1 MLPQHEVSSQHKPA
15 NLTVSV
21 PRSLDQLLTSSKAK
35 GPFALKLQTV
45 SSNNRLSQTPTRTP
59 HLKQRS
65 PPARPRTR
73 IISQGSTAELSL
85 LLELLFEQKRLLH
98 RKKYLKVYGNLFT
111 WIQKEERAF
120 FLGLEVKLLRYFLNA
135 MTHLLRSKMN
145 KKVLDFNKTQNLI
158 SQTLCVFGQYYK
170 FLTTALNMELPEFDC
185 NKVLIAEGNNYPELE
200 SEVSERENDDLPPFL
215 DLMAGKHGSFEQFQ
229 NKVNPRPEAAFF
241 VVRML
246 EILILTGIFYKRN
259 QEYQIAYI
267 YLKKAHKLALQLE
280 ASVNADLLFMCEKA
294 HLAFAVFLL
303 TFRKFNKAKKVLKR
317 LLVLVQ
323 AELCYRMSLSRQNEL
338 RKHEKLKLKRSVKML
353 LCVLMNL
360 VSCFE
365 NERDIV
371 KINETLGLV
380 EYFCMTFL
388 NSNTDEFRKTMVK
401 LSKDTKRLFVRF
413 FKESAELDGIIENSL
428 KNDMEFKEKLNPMY
442 FPPSYSEDI
451 DKVVIEV
458 PKASKLLS
466 KIKRSPLRGESSQRQ
481 RPNTAKE
488 VVTADKRKKSQTLAS
503 YKIIQNLRKTRF
515 SLDLRTAKVN
525 STHTKTN
532 LNINNSETTRR
543 TASSFKQR
551 LPIEINNNNTN
562 TNALAS
568 ETNRMNN
575 TISERNSLVR
585 SSSFFI
591 NENNNNSFM
600 FSEGDSSSEFF
611 DTSDQQNL
619 KNSLLFQQHIGLSS
633 EKIDKKLINGH
644 FKRLR
649 EDYKPKVL
657 TTDEYFLKRV
667 NKKPEA
673 NNKPQDFIKPR
684 EGILLDSLFKFPRK
698 HKYKNRTM
706 HQKEDYI
713 TTCFEDNINESLKQG
728 NKLYKS
734 PKEINENFMEML
746 KTEEFDRAEFKFG
759 KQILDAKRKA
769 NLNVNPHE
777 HSLFIKK
784 HLLQRKIK
792 DHAEVFYY
800 LIKK

>member
-1 MLPQHEVSSQHKPA
+1 MLPQREVSSQRKPA

-21 PRSLDQLLTSSKAK
+21 PRSLNQLLTSSSDSKV
-35 GPFALKLQTV
+35 PFSLRLQTV
-45 SSNNRLSQTPTRTP
+45 TSNRLSQTPTRTP

-73 IISQGSTAELSL
+73 IISQGSAAELSL

-98 RKKYLKVYGNLFT
+98 RRKFLKVYENLFT

-135 MTHLLRSKMN
+135 MTHLLRNKMN

-170 FLTTALNMELPEFDC
+170 FLTTALNMELPDFDC
-185 NKVLIAEGNNYPELE
+185 NRVLIAEGNNYPELE

-215 DLMAGKHGSFEQFQ
+215 DLMAGKHGSFELFQ
-229 NKVNPRPEAAFF
+229 NNVNPRPEAAFF

-246 EILILTGIFYKRN
+246 EIVILIGIFYKRN
-259 QEYQIAYI
+259 QEYQMAYL
-267 YLKKAHKLALQLE
+267 YLKKAHKLAMQLE
-280 ASVNADLLFMCEKA
+280 TSVNADLLFMCEKA
-294 HLAFAVFLL
+294 HMAFAVFLI

-323 AELCYRMSLSRQNEL
+323 AELCYRMSVCRQNEL

-365 NERDIV
+365 NDRDIV
-371 KINETLGLV
+371 KINETLALV
-380 EYFCMTFL
+380 EYFCVTFL
-388 NSNTDEFRKTMVK
+388 NQNTDEFRKTMVK
-401 LSKDTKRLFVRF
+401 LSKQKKRLFVRF
-413 FKESAELDGIIENSL
+413 FTESAELDGIIENSL
-428 KNDMEFKEKLNPMY
+428 KNDLDFKEKLNPMY
-442 FPPSYSEDI
+442 FPPSFSEDI
-451 DKVVIEV
+451 NKVEV
-458 PKASKLLS
+458 PKAAKLLS

-481 RPNTAKE
+481 RPNTARE
-488 VVTADKRKKSQTLAS
+488 AMPTDMRRKSRTLSS
-503 YKIIQNLRKTRF
+503 YNNLQNLRKTRF
-515 SLDLRTAKVN
+515 SLDLRTAKVS
-525 STHTKTN
+525 STHTTN
-532 LNINNSETTRR
+532 NNFNINNSETTRR

-551 LPIEINNNNTN
+551 LPPENNNNNN

-585 SSSFFI
+585 RSSSVLI

-619 KNSLLFQQHIGLSS
+619 RNSLLFQQKIGLSLA
-633 EKIDKKLINGH
+633 KKDKKLINGH
-644 FKRLR
+644 FKRLK

-667 NKKPEA
+667 NKNKNPGKT
-673 NNKPQDFIKPR
+673 KPQDFIKPQ

-698 HKYKNRTM
+698 HKYKNKTM
-706 HQKEDYI
+706 HNKEDYI

-746 KTEEFDRAEFKFG
+746 KIEEFDRAEFKFG

-784 HLLQRKIK
+784 HRLQSKIK
-792 DHAEVFYY
+792 DHAEVFN
-800 LIKK
+800 